1 MVGACGLSNRGV
13 MVHNIVSLV
22 HILVF
27 KSRLGMCSV
36 QQKEKNVFKKKKWF
50 NEQTMA
56 LSANRRQN
64 THTAAFECC
73 CCKLEKRV
81 EVFLL
86 LNAKYFCKKYI
97 LASYI

>member
-1 MVGACGLSNRGV
+1 MYL
-13 MVHNIVSLV
+13 
-22 HILVF
+22 
-27 KSRLGMCSV
+27 KT
-36 QQKEKNVFKKKKWF
+36 KKWF

-64 THTAAFECC
+64 THTAALECC

-86 LNAKYFCKKYI
+86 LDAKYFCKKYI
-97 LASYI
+97 LASYIQGNLDHADFPLCVLFLIKMNVKYQSISV